1 MMVAV
6 SLEFAA
12 FPAVFPETS
21 LVVALTTIGFANE
34 INGVRRTRSH
44 RHRHAA
50 RDRLGARLQRDRLS
64 YDEAIRII
72 LRNEGGRDPCIAG
85 IRCILVGEQKVVGPE
100 FDHDPRVRL
109 RGPQG
114 INETRCCAG
123 P

>member
-21 LVVALTTIGFANE
+21 LVVALTTM
-34 INGVRRTRSH
+34 VSPT
-44 RHRHAA
+44 
-50 RDRLGARLQRDRLS
+50 
-64 YDEAIRII
+64 IRII

-123 P
+123 PRLLFLWRSHPVARIPN